1 MLTFYDVSEHTRT
14 YTDLELRFESI
25 HRTKALSGLET
36 KFNIHSLVL
45 YKQWKINNIKSQ
57 CTNAQANKHHK
68 QNFYRALHGVGAVLL
83 K

>member
-36 KFNIHSLVL
+36 NAMVS
-45 YKQWKINNIKSQ
+45 YKQWKIDNVKSQ
-57 CTNAQANKHHK
+57 CTNAQANKHH
-68 QNFYRALHGVGAVLL
+68 
-83 K
+83 